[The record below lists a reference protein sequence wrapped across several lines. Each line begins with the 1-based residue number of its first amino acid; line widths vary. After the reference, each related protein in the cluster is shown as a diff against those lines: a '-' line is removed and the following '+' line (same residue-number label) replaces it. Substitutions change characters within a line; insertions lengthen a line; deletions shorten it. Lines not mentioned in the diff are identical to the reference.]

1 MAIANG
7 SDLALRML
15 FLRETEFNKTSCIPE
30 NNKSPFTKYGVT
42 FPKDLKLQLPL
53 PPPRVPLFRNKKYS

>member
-30 NNKSPFTKYGVT
+30 KITNLLSQNME
-42 FPKDLKLQLPL
+42 
-53 PPPRVPLFRNKKYS
+53 